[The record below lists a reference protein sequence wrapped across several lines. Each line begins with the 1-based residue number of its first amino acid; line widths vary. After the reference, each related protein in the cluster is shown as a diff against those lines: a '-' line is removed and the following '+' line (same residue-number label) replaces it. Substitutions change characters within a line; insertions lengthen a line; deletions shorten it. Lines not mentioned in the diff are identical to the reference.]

1 MRTVMKIY
9 SDDGRSVVTTTDV
22 YSVDRTTVHA
32 LQIVQSDVGK
42 YTYDLTYNRFSSPGA
57 TDAGWRLEGK
67 LIGTELLEV
76 AGKMLLCDVYENVRN
91 GKFIYRTLRCR
102 DILGWTVRHSDNAGG
117 TWKTRL
123 ELIDFHE

>member
-1 MRTVMKIY
+1 
-9 SDDGRSVVTTTDV
+9 
-22 YSVDRTTVHA
+22 
-32 LQIVQSDVGK
+32 
-42 YTYDLTYNRFSSPGA
+42 
-57 TDAGWRLEGK
+57 
-67 LIGTELLEV
+67 
-76 AGKMLLCDVYENVRN
+76 MLLCDVYENVRN